1 MALSRGWKIGVIAI
15 AVAGT
20 LSTPAVWQLG
30 NPDAGQLVGA
40 SIQGASGL
48 AALVWAMLQP
58 APASAP
64 APVDTA
70 IRTGKDAPRVNTR
83 IVADQQAEVVKGDVT
98 GVRGPVQGA
107 QVYVRQRLGRVE
119 GGGVVGVDGMRDH

>member
-1 MALSRGWKIGVIAI
+1 VALSRGWKIGVIAV

-70 IRTGKDAPRVNTR
+70 IRTGTARATSGGKAS
-83 IVADQQAEVVKGDVT
+83 T
-98 GVRGPVQGA
+98 GVRHHLGAATRPARAERTGDAIADGPGSHA
-107 QVYVRQRLGRVE
+107 ST
-119 GGGVVGVDGMRDH
+119 GVDLT